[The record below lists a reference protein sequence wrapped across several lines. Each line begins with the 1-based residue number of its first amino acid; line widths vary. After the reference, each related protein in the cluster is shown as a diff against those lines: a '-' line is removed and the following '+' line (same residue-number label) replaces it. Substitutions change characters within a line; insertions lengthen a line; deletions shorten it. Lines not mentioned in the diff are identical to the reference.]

1 MDKLQVINHNSID
14 AVDSREVAQM
24 MEKPHNDLMKSIRN
38 YCDALTAGDFS
49 LSDFFIPSNYVD
61 STGRRL
67 PCYLIT
73 RKGCDFIASRM
84 SGKRGVQFSARYV
97 CAFDDMRKQA
107 DAAQMEIMLRMESCK
122 IQKAKLLREMAQQ
135 YQGGPF
141 EQTLNACAAQIICGG
156 EVIPLP
162 KSPYSVIVQPV

>member
-67 PCYLIT
+67 PCYPDMGNGFPLVCLCPIHIECTFCMPT
-73 RKGCDFIASRM
+73 R
-84 SGKRGVQFSARYV
+84 
-97 CAFDDMRKQA
+97 FDCVK
-107 DAAQMEIMLRMESCK
+107 
-122 IQKAKLLREMAQQ
+122 
-135 YQGGPF
+135 
-141 EQTLNACAAQIICGG
+141 
-156 EVIPLP
+156 
-162 KSPYSVIVQPV
+162 